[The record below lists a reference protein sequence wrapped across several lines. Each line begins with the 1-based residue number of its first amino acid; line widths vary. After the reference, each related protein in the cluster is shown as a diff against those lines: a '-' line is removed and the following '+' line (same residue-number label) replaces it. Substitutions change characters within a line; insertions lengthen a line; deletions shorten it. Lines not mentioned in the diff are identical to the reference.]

1 MSLIPPR
8 RLSCGAVLLYGR
20 RTSDVSRGR
29 SRCVAWR
36 DSSRAQSSRTWRKKA
51 SSEAFLRRDPALTQ
65 KLVFLFR
72 KTDTKTYQFWNCRR
86 LTGRWSCIG
95 WKSAGNDTK
104 TYHHLFPLDS
114 CTRVWRAVACH
125 IVRKVLSRVISSE
138 LFSNQRLIRKGGE

>member
-1 MSLIPPR
+1 MPQKRFMSLIPPR
-8 RLSCGAVLLYGR
+8 RQSCGAVLLYGR
-20 RTSDVSRGR
+20 RTGEDSRGR

-36 DSSRAQSSRTWRKKA
+36 DSFGAQSSRTWRKKA
-51 SSEAFLRRDPALTQ
+51 SAEAFLRRDPALTQ

-104 TYHHLFPLDS
+104 TYHHLFPFNHRKYKIHTIS
-114 CTRVWRAVACH
+114 CHFVAP
-125 IVRKVLSRVISSE
+125 LSRSP
-138 LFSNQRLIRKGGE
+138 L